1 MRKWCLPSV
10 LVIGM
15 CGLSLPSHAAVTAID
30 AREYEQC
37 LARIENDAELAY
49 DRAMAWRDEGGGAA
63 ARHCVALA
71 LLAMGQEEEAAVKL
85 ELLALEPGAGF
96 AEDRAMLLQQ
106 AGQAWIMA
114 QRAQEADVALSSA
127 IELDSKNAT
136 LYLDRAQAHRMRGD
150 TNAAEVDLSQAISI
164 DRSYL
169 EAYLLRGTLR
179 RVAGDLS
186 GAKTDIDRALEL
198 DRANIDALVE
208 RGRIAELMAGRDL
221 PD

>member
-1 MRKWCLPSV
+1 MRALLGVFLFLLGVMPS
-10 LVIGM
+10 
-15 CGLSLPSHAAVTAID
+15 SSFAAINARD

-49 DRAMAWRDEGGGAA
+49 DRALAWRDAGGGAA
-63 ARHCVALA
+63 AKHCVALA
-71 LLAMGQEEEAAVKL
+71 LLAMGQEEEAAIKL

-96 AEDRAMLLQQ
+96 ADDRAMLLQQ

-114 QRAQEADVALSSA
+114 VRPDEADVALSSA
-127 IELDSKNAT
+127 IELDSKNAR

-150 TNAAEVDLSQAISI
+150 TNSAEMDLSQAINL
-164 DRSYL
+164 DRSYT

-186 GAKTDIDRALEL
+186 GAKSDIDRVLQL
-198 DRANIDALVE
+198 DRQNIDALVE

-221 PD
+221 PE